1 MEVRIHGKGLLPPGR
16 MAASSG
22 NSAVDSGCLSLVLPV
37 KFYLWA
43 PGQTLRELWDLGL
56 LIFPL
61 FVAPPYRREQA
72 STISDWNGST
82 CGVCLLQP
90 PATHGAERI
99 KGFSREGKGI
109 HVSGTRNPPFPFQS
123 STEPCL
129 TLILDPVGCSG
140 YRGRATATW
149 NRFHMEDLRLNA
161 MVFFSS
167 TTVFQVE
174 SCVSAIFIK

>member
-16 MAASSG
+16 MAANSG

-90 PATHGAERI
+90 PATHGAKRI
-99 KGFSREGKGI
+99 KGFSRGGEGREFTSVAPETPLSPSRAPQSPVLHSYSIRWDVAATVEGPQPLGI
-109 HVSGTRNPPFPFQS
+109 DFTRR
-123 STEPCL
+123 
-129 TLILDPVGCSG
+129 I
-140 YRGRATATW
+140 
-149 NRFHMEDLRLNA
+149 
-161 MVFFSS
+161 
-167 TTVFQVE
+167 
-174 SCVSAIFIK
+174 